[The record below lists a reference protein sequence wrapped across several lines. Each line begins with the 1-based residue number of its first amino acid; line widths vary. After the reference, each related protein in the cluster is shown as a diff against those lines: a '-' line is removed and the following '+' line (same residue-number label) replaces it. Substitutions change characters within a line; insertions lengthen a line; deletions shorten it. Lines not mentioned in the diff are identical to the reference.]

1 MRIHSW
7 CCPSSVDFD
16 KCIMVLF
23 IHYNI
28 HYHDVIW
35 IVFTALKILCAS
47 SGLPSSKLPTS
58 RQPLVFLLS
67 LIVLPVPECY
77 IVANVQPFHIGFLY
91 FHGLTV
97 YFVLVLF
104 HCLDVC
110 QFVYPFTYWRTSWWL
125 PVWTVMNKAAAIN
138 LVCRFLCKHVFIT
151 FGYTPRS
158 AIAGSYYINRFRF
171 VKIHQI
177 ALQSGC
183 TSLLSH
189 QEWICVPV
197 APYPCQHLVL
207 SGLWILAIRIGVLWY
222 LIIVLICISLVIQDV
237 DHLFTCYLSSCSPLQ
252 RCLLLLFTPSSF
264 FLKYTLKKL

>member
-1 MRIHSW
+1 MRGWYEISLVPCSASHIINILHQMVPLLQSMTLPHNHSKSMAYMRIHSW

-110 QFVYPFTYWRTSWWL
+110 QFVYPFTY
-125 PVWTVMNKAAAIN
+125 
-138 LVCRFLCKHVFIT
+138 
-151 FGYTPRS
+151 
-158 AIAGSYYINRFRF
+158 
-171 VKIHQI
+171 
-177 ALQSGC
+177 
-183 TSLLSH
+183 
-189 QEWICVPV
+189 
-197 APYPCQHLVL
+197 
-207 SGLWILAIRIGVLWY
+207 
-222 LIIVLICISLVIQDV
+222 
-237 DHLFTCYLSSCSPLQ
+237 
-252 RCLLLLFTPSSF
+252 
-264 FLKYTLKKL
+264 

>member
-35 IVFTALKILCAS
+35 SVFTALKILCAS

-138 LVCRFLCKHVFIT
+138 LVPDSFWCIMPEAPTHSTSYL
-151 FGYTPRS
+151 S
-158 AIAGSYYINRFRF
+158 AC
-171 VKIHQI
+171 
-177 ALQSGC
+177 ALDPWCLQ
-183 TSLLSH
+183 H
-189 QEWICVPV
+189 
-197 APYPCQHLVL
+197 HLVDL
-207 SGLWILAIRIGVLWY
+207 GQS
-222 LIIVLICISLVIQDV
+222 CHISL
-237 DHLFTCYLSSCSPLQ
+237 SSLPERQVCRL
-252 RCLLLLFTPSSF
+252 
-264 FLKYTLKKL
+264 